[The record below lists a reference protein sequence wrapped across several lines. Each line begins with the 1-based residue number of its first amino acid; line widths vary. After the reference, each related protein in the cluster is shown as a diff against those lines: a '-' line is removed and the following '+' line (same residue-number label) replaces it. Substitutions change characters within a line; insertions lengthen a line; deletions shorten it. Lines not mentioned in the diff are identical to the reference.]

1 MEFTNALSKYLNE
14 ENKNVKFLEETVID
28 YIKLL
33 APFAPHFAEEQ
44 WELLQKDFSIFNES
58 WPKFDPSALVKD
70 EVEIAIQVS
79 GKIRA
84 RMNIP
89 TTLTEDEI
97 KEAALNN
104 ETIQQFINGK
114 TIMKVIV
121 VKGRLVNIVAK

>member
-1 MEFTNALSKYLNE
+1 
-14 ENKNVKFLEETVID
+14 
-28 YIKLL
+28 
-33 APFAPHFAEEQ
+33 
-44 WELLQKDFSIFNES
+44 
-58 WPKFDPSALVKD
+58 
-70 EVEIAIQVS
+70 
-79 GKIRA
+79 
-84 RMNIP
+84 MNIP